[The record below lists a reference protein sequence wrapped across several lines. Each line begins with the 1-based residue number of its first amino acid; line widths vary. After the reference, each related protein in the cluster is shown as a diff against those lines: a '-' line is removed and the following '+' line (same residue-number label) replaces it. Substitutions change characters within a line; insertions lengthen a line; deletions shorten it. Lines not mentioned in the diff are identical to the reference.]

1 MVGKRL
7 FRPLK
12 FNNNPNKIRI
22 KDLIKKEEVMEI
34 SKKID
39 NSIKVEISENNNNLL
54 QMLHQPLIFK
64 LVKMK
69 TFKQEKLRTN

>member
-7 FRPLK
+7 LRPLK
-12 FNNNPNKIRI
+12 FNNNPNKIKI

-39 NSIKVEISENNNNLL
+39 NSIKVEISESNNNLL
-54 QMLHQPLIFK
+54 QMLHQPLIFR

>member
-7 FRPLK
+7 LRPLK
-12 FNNNPNKIRI
+12 FNNNPNKIKI

-39 NSIKVEISENNNNLL
+39 NSIKVEISESNNNLL
-54 QMLHQPLIFK
+54 QMLHQPLI
-64 LVKMK
+64 LRLGYMK
-69 TFKQEKLRTN
+69 TFKQENLRTN